1 MRMSH
6 KIDEVRVAIEQSG
19 FDLLF
24 FPFAVHGLID
34 SGYRQRLNL
43 LAGISFP
50 GIDEQTD
57 RRILL

>member
-1 MRMSH
+1 MSH

-24 FPFAVHGLID
+24 FSFADHGLID
-34 SGYRQRLNL
+34 SGYSQRPNL
-43 LAGISFP
+43 LAGISVS